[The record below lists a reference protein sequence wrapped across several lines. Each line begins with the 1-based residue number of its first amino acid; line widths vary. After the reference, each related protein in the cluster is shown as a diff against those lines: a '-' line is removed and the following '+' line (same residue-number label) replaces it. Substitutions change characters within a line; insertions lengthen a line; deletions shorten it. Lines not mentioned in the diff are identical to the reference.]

1 MSWAYAPHEL
11 SEHPA
16 EPAERKTNPAIGDV
30 TAGMQWTLE
39 QIDAVAR
46 GGLWKHTAIFVTW
59 DDWGGWYDHVNPP
72 LAEKWRDGSQFRFG
86 RIACLVIGPYAK
98 RGYVSKRIHSHVSI
112 VRFCA
117 WLFGIEPF
125 NARLAAADHMADC
138 FDFHHAARPAP
149 VLPQAGQRAKETG
162 VLIAARRH
170 WLRRKM
176 ALRLGGHNTL

>member
-1 MSWAYAPHEL
+1 MSWVYAPHEL

-72 LAEKWRDGSQFRFG
+72 LAEKWQDGSQFRFG

-149 VLPQAGQRAKETG
+149 VLP
-162 VLIAARRH
+162 
-170 WLRRKM
+170 
-176 ALRLGGHNTL
+176 